1 MGSHNVAKI
10 KVQTLMIIFP
20 FSAQTAHTPAG
31 RSIGR
36 TQLILKYW
44 V

>member
-1 MGSHNVAKI
+1 MGSHNVATI

-20 FSAQTAHTPAG
+20 FSAQIAHKPAG

-36 TQLILKYW
+36 TQLILEYW
-44 V
+44 A